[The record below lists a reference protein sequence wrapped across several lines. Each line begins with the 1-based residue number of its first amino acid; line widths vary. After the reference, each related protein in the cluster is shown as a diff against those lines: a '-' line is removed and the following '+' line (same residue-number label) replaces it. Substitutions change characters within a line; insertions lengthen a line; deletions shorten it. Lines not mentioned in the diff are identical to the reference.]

1 MAHQAGHDNSGCHFA
16 DLRMAVHLRVPRY
29 GGHPSR
35 GLPTVARSEAVNVH
49 RRSLEFTASYGGQP
63 PPGTMSGGWYRYG
76 VTTKGVPSRTS
87 NSWAS
92 PRDPEVE
99 TQQDRQVVTPL
110 AVGHRYGVAEDLLE
124 TYSADSNTV
133 RLELELFFASA
144 LSFTNEGGSQERA
157 EWDPRDRASTLATS
171 NVAR

>member
-1 MAHQAGHDNSGCHFA
+1 
-16 DLRMAVHLRVPRY
+16 
-29 GGHPSR
+29 
-35 GLPTVARSEAVNVH
+35 
-49 RRSLEFTASYGGQP
+49 
-63 PPGTMSGGWYRYG
+63 MSGGWYRYG
-76 VTTKGVPSRTS
+76 VTTKGVHSRTS